1 MVIFGGLM
9 DVVGLY
15 NIFLLLSLLSF
26 AGMME
31 IIPNKG
37 IRVFFCELRGGNGD
51 VILTLNTYLRHFII
65 EEIISDSIY

>member
-1 MVIFGGLM
+1 M

-15 NIFLLLSLLSF
+15 NIFSAPLSVIFRRYDGNYSQQR
-26 AGMME
+26 
-31 IIPNKG
+31 NKG
-37 IRVFFCELRGGNGD
+37 VFFCELRGGNGD

>member
-37 IRVFFCELRGGNGD
+37 IRVFFFLRAQRRQWRCYP
-51 VILTLNTYLRHFII
+51 NTEYLPSPFYH
-65 EEIISDSIY
+65 